1 MLVAATPFLSIVT
14 PVSYYSFF
22 SSCTVKSF
30 MSMFDISFSRM
41 LSFLLAFLLAI
52 KFDFIRWIVL

>member
-1 MLVAATPFLSIVT
+1 MLAAATLFLSIVI
-14 PVSYYSFF
+14 PASYSSFLF
-22 SSCTVKSF
+22 SCTVKSF

-41 LSFLLAFLLAI
+41 LAFLLAFLLAT